1 MIYYPILA
9 TGSNVHFALI
19 LQLIL
24 FVRWHVLVILAPI
37 IIYIHMC
44 VFFFGRGGGV
54 GGYEMWIE
62 MLSSSF
68 QQKSRTFISTV
79 KTQFH
84 SHEIHLFVNAIISL
98 DKITLLLH
106 KLNPFRFIYIIIYK
120 MEGYKLVLIF
130 EMLSNNN
137 HNIISY
143 CKTSNVT
150 NRIQ

>member
-1 MIYYPILA
+1 MY
-9 TGSNVHFALI
+9 
-19 LQLIL
+19 
-24 FVRWHVLVILAPI
+24 
-37 IIYIHMC
+37 
-44 VFFFGRGGGV
+44 FFSGGGGV

-84 SHEIHLFVNAIISL
+84 SHEIHLFVNAIISF

-106 KLNPFRFIYIIIYK
+106 NLTTLRFINIIIYK

-130 EMLSNNN
+130 E
-137 HNIISY
+137 
-143 CKTSNVT
+143 NVK
-150 NRIQ
+150 Q

>member
-9 TGSNVHFALI
+9 TASNVHFALI

-24 FVRWHVLVILAPI
+24 FVRWTCTSDFGPNNN
-37 IIYIHMC
+37 IYTYVCIS
-44 VFFFGRGGGV
+44 FSGGGG

-130 EMLSNNN
+130 E
-137 HNIISY
+137 
-143 CKTSNVT
+143 NVK
-150 NRIQ
+150 Q

>member
-1 MIYYPILA
+1 MY
-9 TGSNVHFALI
+9 
-19 LQLIL
+19 
-24 FVRWHVLVILAPI
+24 
-37 IIYIHMC
+37 
-44 VFFFGRGGGV
+44 FFSGGGGGV

-68 QQKSRTFISTV
+68 QQKSRTLISTV

-130 EMLSNNN
+130 E
-137 HNIISY
+137 
-143 CKTSNVT
+143 NVK
-150 NRIQ
+150 Q